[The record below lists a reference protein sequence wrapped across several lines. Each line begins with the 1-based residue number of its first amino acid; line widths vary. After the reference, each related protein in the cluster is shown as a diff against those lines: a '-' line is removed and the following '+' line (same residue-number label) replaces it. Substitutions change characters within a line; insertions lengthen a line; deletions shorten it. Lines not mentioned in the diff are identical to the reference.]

1 MHDANIERVEAGK
14 DAAAVQRADKKW
26 YAAVA
31 LNVLAGLLDA
41 GAFAFAAQSIINSLG
56 GVSVIL
62 YALIIPC
69 WNKRELQH
77 LKDTKFAAFYG
88 CFVIVRIPFRRP
100 LLLGTLAKSNHN
112 HFFIRRCFALLAKHV
127 SGYRRNDVCF
137 GRRSQAYCIFYP

>member
-14 DAAAVQRADKKW
+14 DAVAVQKADKKW
-26 YAAVA
+26 YSAIA

-69 WNKRELQH
+69 WNRRELEH
-77 LKDTKFAAFYG
+77 LKATKFA
-88 CFVIVRIPFRRP
+88 
-100 LLLGTLAKSNHN
+100 
-112 HFFIRRCFALLAKHV
+112 
-127 SGYRRNDVCF
+127 
-137 GRRSQAYCIFYP
+137 